1 MDIAGLRAFVT
12 VVEAGSFS
20 AAADQ
25 LHITQPAIS
34 KRIAGLE
41 QNLEK
46 VLFDRNGRAVR
57 VTEAGDT
64 LFPAAKRIVQS
75 VDAARD
81 RVRSLG
87 SDVTGRLS
95 IATSHHIGIHRLP
108 QLLREFTAR
117 YPDVELDLQFTDS
130 ELAADDVQRGKT
142 ELAVATLPLVANPAL
157 LCTPIWRD
165 DLVVVCN
172 RQHGLLGIEHPDAT
186 ALAAF
191 PAVLP
196 SRNTIT
202 REIVT
207 DFLKQ
212 AGVDVRLALETN
224 YLETIRVMVEVG
236 LGWSVLP
243 RNMIGEELVA
253 VGIDGLQLERTLGLM
268 RVRAHTLSVA
278 ASHFVEA
285 IESVS
290 EYSTSDHDLKN

>member
-1 MDIAGLRAFVT
+1 LDIASLTAFIT
-12 VVEAGSFS
+12 VAETGSFS
-20 AAADQ
+20 AAADR

-41 QNLEK
+41 EHLGK
-46 VLFDRNGRAVR
+46 PLFDRSGRAIR

-64 LFPAAKRIVQS
+64 LLPAAKRIIQS

-81 RVRSLG
+81 RVLSLG
-87 SDVTGRLS
+87 SEVTGRLS

-130 ELAADDVQRGKT
+130 ELAADDVQRGRT
-142 ELAVATLPLVANPAL
+142 ELAVATLPLAPNAAL
-157 LCTPIWRD
+157 LSTPIWRD

-172 RQHGLLGIEHPDAT
+172 RQHALLGIENPDAT

-212 AGVDVRLALETN
+212 SGVDVRLALETN

-243 RNMIGEELVA
+243 RNMIGEENVP
-253 VGIDGLQLERTLGLM
+253 VEIEGLKLERTLGLM

-278 ASHFVEA
+278 ASRFVEA

-290 EYSTSDHDLKN
+290 EYGDSAG

>member
-1 MDIAGLRAFVT
+1 LDIASLTAFIT
-12 VVEAGSFS
+12 VAETGSFS
-20 AAADQ
+20 AAADR

-41 QNLEK
+41 EHLGK
-46 VLFDRNGRAVR
+46 PLFDRSGRAIR

-64 LFPAAKRIVQS
+64 LLPAAKRIIQS

-81 RVRSLG
+81 RVLSLG
-87 SDVTGRLS
+87 SEVTGRLS

-130 ELAADDVQRGKT
+130 ELAADDVQRGRT
-142 ELAVATLPLVANPAL
+142 ELAVATLPLAPNAAL
-157 LCTPIWRD
+157 LSTPIWRD

-172 RQHGLLGIEHPDAT
+172 RQHALLGIDNPDAT

-212 AGVDVRLALETN
+212 SGVDVRLALETN

-243 RNMIGEELVA
+243 RNMIGEENVP
-253 VGIDGLQLERTLGLM
+253 VEIEGLKLERTLGLM

-278 ASHFVEA
+278 ASRFVEA

-290 EYSTSDHDLKN
+290 EYGDSAG